1 MVGLCIG
8 EAALVLLLGWLFYIQ
23 FRRNQKLERIATVC
37 VDNAKAVSDVIKKA
51 DEKLSSDRLKEAFE
65 KDDDTGIFFEQMK
78 EIQEI
83 LNNFKLDGKEEVAEQ

>member
-1 MVGLCIG
+1 MIGLCIG

-23 FRRNQKLERIATVC
+23 FRRNQKLEKIATVC
-37 VDNAKAVSDVIKKA
+37 VDNAKAISDVIKKA
-51 DEKLSSDRLKEAFE
+51 DETLSSDRLKEAFE